1 MRNPGFDVPVKK
13 DVKCIATA
21 LGITK
26 VSYTVIHFIWIILS
40 NTSKKSE
47 YIKHMD
53 IRAKKEHTRLL
64 VARLYFILLMFAFA
78 GWIWETVHVSMLAG
92 KLVDRGFLFG
102 PICPIY
108 GLTMVMAYLLI
119 GMPQKPK
126 GILKATDGKWYQ
138 YPLYCIAAITLPTLV
153 ELVVGYG
160 CERLFDIRLWDYS
173 HYVVTVEGEDI
184 PLHFMGYIALPI
196 SLIWV
201 VLIFVVMGFFF
212 PVLLKLVG
220 RIPPK
225 VTKTTAVI
233 LGAMMAVDIIA
244 SCIIALI

>member
-1 MRNPGFDVPVKK
+1 MGVR
-13 DVKCIATA
+13 
-21 LGITK
+21 TK
-26 VSYTVIHFIWIILS
+26 
-40 NTSKKSE
+40 
-47 YIKHMD
+47 
-53 IRAKKEHTRLL
+53 REHTRLL
-64 VARLYFILLMFAFA
+64 GARLYFILLIFAFV

-108 GLTMVMAYLLI
+108 GLTMVIAYLLI

-126 GILKATDGKWYQ
+126 GILRSTEGKWYQ
-138 YPLYCIAAITLPTLV
+138 YPLYGIAAIMLPTLV

-173 HYVVTVEGEDI
+173 HYVVTVEGEEI

-196 SLIWV
+196 SLIWL
-201 VLIFVVMGFFF
+201 VLIFVAMGFFF
-212 PVLLKLVG
+212 PVLLKLME

-225 VTKTTAVI
+225 VTKIAATI
-233 LGAMMAVDIIA
+233 LGAIMAVDIIA
-244 SCIIALI
+244 SCIAALI